1 MRINGGDSDK
11 LIMTRRLLKRAVCTG
26 HVSRE
31 VGNYAGKTLHPSG
44 ITSAITIIINQI
56 YRATK
61 AKNLLTGETKS
72 EKGGE
77 SERERG
83 RERTRYDDEAR
94 GRRNV
99 GE

>member
-1 MRINGGDSDK
+1 M
-11 LIMTRRLLKRAVCTG
+11 CTS

-31 VGNYAGKTLHPSG
+31 VGNYASKTLHPSG

-72 EKGGE
+72 ERK
-77 SERERG
+77 REG
-83 RERTRYDDEAR
+83 ERTRYDEAR
-94 GRRNV
+94 ERRNV

>member
-1 MRINGGDSDK
+1 MR
-11 LIMTRRLLKRAVCTG
+11 TG
-26 HVSRE
+26 PCPSRE

-72 EKGGE
+72 EG
-77 SERERG
+77 EREMAKR
-83 RERTRYDDEAR
+83 REEET
-94 GRRNV
+94 
-99 GE
+99 

>member
-1 MRINGGDSDK
+1 MR
-11 LIMTRRLLKRAVCTG
+11 TG

-31 VGNYAGKTLHPSG
+31 VENYAGKTLHPSG

-72 EKGGE
+72 EGE
-77 SERERG
+77 NERWRSEGKKKRREINRCLAKRSSG
-83 RERTRYDDEAR
+83 P
-94 GRRNV
+94 G
-99 GE
+99 

>member
-1 MRINGGDSDK
+1 M
-11 LIMTRRLLKRAVCTG
+11 CTG

-72 EKGGE
+72 ER
-77 SERERG
+77 ERERDG
-83 RERTRYDDEAR
+83 EAKGEKKRRGINRSLAERSS
-94 GRRNV
+94 GP
-99 GE
+99 G

>member
-1 MRINGGDSDK
+1 MYTS
-11 LIMTRRLLKRAVCTG
+11 

-72 EKGGE
+72 EREKE
-77 SERERG
+77 KERKRKRETAKQERRG
-83 RERTRYDDEAR
+83 RKKRR
-94 GRRNV
+94 GINRSLAEHSS
-99 GE
+99 GPG